1 MNFYGEVGFEKSSF
15 AFLKGLGKMS
25 EKIITVLGSTGSI
38 GEQALDVARM
48 HGYRINALTASKN
61 TDIIEKQA
69 REFKPVKVAMADEAA
84 AADLKIK
91 LADTD
96 IKVLSGVDG
105 VSECAA
111 DNSQAIVLN
120 SIVGMSGLVPTLNA
134 VDAGCKIALANKET
148 LVAGGQLV
156 MSRAKEKGVDI
167 LPVDSEHSAIFQALQ
182 GMNDKK
188 ELKRLILTASGGPF
202 FGKKRAELADVTV
215 AQALKHPNWSMGAK
229 ITIDSASMMNKGLEL
244 IEAVWLFDVN
254 PKDVDIV
261 VHRQSILHSLIEF
274 VDNSVIAQL
283 GVPDMRIPIQYAL
296 TYPQRFESPVK
307 QLRLEEWQ
315 TLTFDKP
322 DYDTFECINLCR
334 SAIELGGLCTAAV
347 NSANEMANELFRVGK
362 IGFLDIA
369 RLVSGALDNC
379 KRVDTYSLEDVLETD
394 IWAREYVRKS
404 I

>member
-1 MNFYGEVGFEKSSF
+1 MSD
-15 AFLKGLGKMS
+15 KM
-25 EKIITVLGSTGSI
+25 ITVLGSTGSI

-69 REFKPVKVAMADEAA
+69 REFKPKKVAMADENA
-84 AADLKIK
+84 AADLRIR

-96 IKVLSGVDG
+96 IKVLSGVEG

-111 DNSQAIVLN
+111 DNSDAIVLN
-120 SIVGMSGLVPTLNA
+120 SIVGMAGLVPTLSA

-148 LVAGGQLV
+148 LVAGGKLV
-156 MSRAKEKGVDI
+156 MHKAAEKGVDI

-182 GMNDKK
+182 GMNEKK
-188 ELKRLILTASGGPF
+188 ELKRIILTASGGPF
-202 FGKKRAELADVTV
+202 FGKSRKELENVTV

-244 IEAVWLFDVN
+244 IEAVWLFDVL

-261 VHRQSILHSLIEF
+261 VHRQSIVHSLIEF

-307 QLRLEEWQ
+307 QLRLEDWQ

-322 DYDTFECINLCR
+322 DYDTFECINICR
-334 SAIELGGLCTAAV
+334 RAIELGGLCTAAV
-347 NSANEMANELFRVGK
+347 NSANEMANELFREGK

-369 RLVSGALDNC
+369 RVVADALENC
-379 KRVDTYSLEDVLETD
+379 GRVDDYSLEDVLETD
-394 IWAREYVRKS
+394 KWAREFVRNS
-404 I
+404 IRR